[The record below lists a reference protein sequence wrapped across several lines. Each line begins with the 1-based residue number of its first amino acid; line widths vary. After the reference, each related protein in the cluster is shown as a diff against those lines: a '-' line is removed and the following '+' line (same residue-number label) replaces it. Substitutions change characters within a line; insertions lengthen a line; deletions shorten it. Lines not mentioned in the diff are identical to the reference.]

1 MKKLMMLGLLAVT
14 MVSTQ
19 LIAAETPLKPEM
31 AAQAASAQMAKPIN
45 INTASVE
52 ELQLLKGVGE
62 AKAKAI
68 VEYRLVNGKF
78 KSIDELTQ
86 VSGIGEKLLE
96 QNRSALV
103 L

>member
-1 MKKLMMLGLLAVT
+1 MKKLVMLGLFAATL
-14 MVSTQ
+14 VSTQ
-19 LIAAETPLKPEM
+19 LSAAETPIKPEM
-31 AAQAASAQMAKPIN
+31 TAETASAQMTKPIN

-62 AKAKAI
+62 TKAKAI